1 MRILAGGRSVGPIS
15 LIYQAIGAR
24 KGTFPA
30 ARAVSPFDRPEE
42 KANPGM
48 RKASSIALQAK
59 TTTPSIQV
67 CQNSKPHTPTAPPTA
82 DAAYALHLSRDGRAP
97 IAQSAARPTP
107 RRSRADRAKIEPGLQ
122 IDVVRMARIAVFKAS
137 TLVTLFVYEKS
148 RKLPAYFIESARSST
163 DRAPDFESGGCRFE
177 PCRAHQ

>member
-1 MRILAGGRSVGPIS
+1 
-15 LIYQAIGAR
+15 
-24 KGTFPA
+24 
-30 ARAVSPFDRPEE
+30 
-42 KANPGM
+42 M

-67 CQNSKPHTPTAPPTA
+67 CQNSKPDTPTAPPTA
-82 DAAYALHLSRDGRAP
+82 DAAYALHLSRDGQAP
-97 IAQSAARPTP
+97 IAQSGARPTP

-122 IDVVRMARIAVFKAS
+122 IDVVRIARLRS
-137 TLVTLFVYEKS
+137 SRHLLVALFVYEKS

>member
-1 MRILAGGRSVGPIS
+1 
-15 LIYQAIGAR
+15 
-24 KGTFPA
+24 
-30 ARAVSPFDRPEE
+30 
-42 KANPGM
+42 M

-177 PCRAHQ
+177 PCRAHHKINNLGDFFPSHRFRVRVVSVRSRGKHGQHYLLPRLPVV

>member
-15 LIYQAIGAR
+15 LIYQAIVAR
-24 KGTFPA
+24 KGAFPA

-42 KANPGM
+42 TPILECARRAALRSRQRRP
-48 RKASSIALQAK
+48 RRASRSA
-59 TTTPSIQV
+59 
-67 CQNSKPHTPTAPPTA
+67 QNSKPDTPTAPPTA
-82 DAAYALHLSRDGRAP
+82 DAAYALHLSRDGQAP